1 MAGYILVKD
10 GFYKN
15 NMHDSWKRFFLY
27 PFERN
32 EIDTPAL
39 KTKMPGKGKP
49 TDDWE
54 EVNPEDYDVYFNGP
68 DSPHPGHTYIYVKVY
83 KLKGNDPT
91 YEYDNMRY
99 LLGEIYNKKILPEK
113 QGRLAENLKTFADMA
128 DASTYVYN
136 AQSDAAANCRNNE
149 SCSMMGGS
157 RKKRGQKTRQN
168 KKRRG
173 KKQKSRRR
181 T

>member
-27 PFERN
+27 PFDRN

-68 DSPHPGHTYIYVKVY
+68 NSPHPGHTYIYVKVY

-113 QGRLAENLKTFADMA
+113 QGRFAENLKTFADMA

-173 KKQKSRRR
+173 QKHKSRRR